1 MKSIARDV
9 VKDYFKDELFPNLG
23 FDHNSQDLLNIVKGN
38 VENVLNE
45 SRFHM
50 GLTPDDY
57 VSSYNTAH
65 PITLTVY
72 ILGPY
77 REL

>member
-9 VKDYFKDELFPNLG
+9 VKDHFKDELFPNLDFG
-23 FDHNSQDLLNIVKGN
+23 HNSEDLLNIVKEN
-38 VENVLNE
+38 VENILNE
-45 SRFHM
+45 SWFHI
-50 GLTPDDY
+50 GLTADDY